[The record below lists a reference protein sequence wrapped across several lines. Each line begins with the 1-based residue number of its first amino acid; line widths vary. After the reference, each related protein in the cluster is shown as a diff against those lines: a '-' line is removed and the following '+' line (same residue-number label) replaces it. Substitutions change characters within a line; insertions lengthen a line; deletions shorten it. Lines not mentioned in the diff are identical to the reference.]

1 MCIVYSLVT
10 LENNY
15 LVVFRFKFSFIFTS
29 FILVLPVLFS
39 LVLLALLIPL
49 ALLIHGQRFQRN
61 NYQRTLKNGQTYH

>member
-39 LVLLALLIPL
+39 LVLLALLIP
-49 ALLIHGQRFQRN
+49 
-61 NYQRTLKNGQTYH
+61 